1 MDRLKPCPFCGG
13 TKLIVKSETTED
25 NNFENYAVCCDFTHG
40 GCGAA
45 SGYRPNIGEAVEAW
59 NRRAGEQ
66 KGRRDGMKYICVRTY
81 GNGKHMNKVYN
92 LWFEWL
98 SQAERV
104 CDELNSIDAEG
115 GEEWIPMPLN
125 QYIGKVWESHRL
137 P

>member
-1 MDRLKPCPFCGG
+1 
-13 TKLIVKSETTED
+13 
-25 NNFENYAVCCDFTHG
+25 
-40 GCGAA
+40 
-45 SGYRPNIGEAVEAW
+45 
-59 NRRAGEQ
+59 
-66 KGRRDGMKYICVRTY
+66 MKYICVRTY
-81 GNGKHMNKVYN
+81 GNGRHMNKVYN

-104 CDELNSIDAEG
+104 CDELNNIDAEG